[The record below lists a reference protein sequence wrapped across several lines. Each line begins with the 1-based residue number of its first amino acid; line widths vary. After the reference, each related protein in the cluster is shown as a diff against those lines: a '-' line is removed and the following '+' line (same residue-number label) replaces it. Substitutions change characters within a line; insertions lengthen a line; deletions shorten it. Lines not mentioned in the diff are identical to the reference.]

1 MGRGKTAHESF
12 EDGDG
17 DKPKTV
23 KDHKR
28 GTAAN
33 DHELPIEGKPGMGD
47 NSFQPS
53 GQTLDELLAL
63 MEQTD
68 DKVAELQEKMHNKTA
83 PEREKIA
90 AAREELAAAKKRLVG
105 DNYSAGVL
113 DVLMGERRDQ
123 RKAEKRKEQLDPENQ
138 KKLKAYKEAWKS
150 FRSTPLG
157 EAAEERETAD
167 AVH

>member
-1 MGRGKTAHESF
+1 MAKGKTAHEAF

-17 DKPKTV
+17 DKPKTI

-28 GTAAN
+28 GSAAN
-33 DHELPIEGKPGMGD
+33 DHQVPIDGKPGIGD
-47 NSFQPS
+47 NSFEPS
-53 GQTLDELLAL
+53 GQTIDELLAL

-68 DKVAELQEKMHNKTA
+68 DEVEKLQEKMRNKTA

-90 AAREELAAAKKRLVG
+90 EKREELAEAKKRLVG
-105 DNYSAGVL
+105 DNYSAAVL

-138 KKLKAYKEAWKS
+138 KRLKAYKEAWKD
-150 FRSTPLG
+150 FRDTDLG
-157 EAAEERETAD
+157 RAAEQRETAD